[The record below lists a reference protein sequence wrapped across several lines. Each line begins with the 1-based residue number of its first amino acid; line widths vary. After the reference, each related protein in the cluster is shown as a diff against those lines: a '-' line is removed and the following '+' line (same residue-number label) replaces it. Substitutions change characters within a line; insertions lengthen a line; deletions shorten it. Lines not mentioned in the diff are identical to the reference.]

1 MTSGVGNNL
10 NKHIKDNT
18 SLYLL
23 SIACIF
29 VGMFLGVYCVKYM
42 GQAEKNT
49 LYEYLNKFVE
59 NMSSTSAE
67 PKVIFIE
74 SIKNMLPMIL
84 GIWFLGL
91 TVIGIP
97 IILIID
103 IIKGFTLGFSISSLI
118 NALGV
123 KGIWVSVLGLIPQN
137 IIYIP
142 CIVFISVLAMQFSL
156 SMVKNRLNKQ
166 WTTNVIGKIASYSLI
181 ILICTLICFIGFFI
195 EGYIVPIIIKIVV

>member
-1 MTSGVGNNL
+1 MISNVENNL
-10 NKHIKDNT
+10 NRHIKENT
-18 SLYLL
+18 WLYVG
-23 SIACIF
+23 SIVCILI
-29 VGMFLGVYCVKYM
+29 GMFLGVYCVKYM

-59 NMSSTSAE
+59 NISLTSAE
-67 PKVIFIE
+67 PKEIFIQA
-74 SIKNMLPMIL
+74 IKNILPMIL

-103 IIKGFTLGFSISSLI
+103 MVKGFTLGFSISSLI
-118 NALGV
+118 NALGM
-123 KGIWVSVLGLIPQN
+123 KGIWMSIFGLIPQN

-142 CIVFISVLAMQFSL
+142 CIVFISVLAMEFSL

-166 WTTNVIGKIASYSLI
+166 WTTNVISKIASYSVI
-181 ILICTLICFIGFFI
+181 VMICTLICFIGFFI
-195 EGYIVPIIIKIVV
+195 EGYIVPHIIKMIL